1 MKGIERS
8 FIYGVS
14 VSGNNFTDREKET
27 RRLKVNFENG
37 LNVILISPR
46 RMGKTSLV
54 KKVQQEVDRK
64 IVHTVYVDIYDC
76 RSEYD
81 FYNKFAVALLKQTSS
96 KMEIAIENI
105 KRFLVRLT
113 PKISFSPDP
122 TTDYSISLGIT
133 PKEYK
138 PEEILNLPE
147 ILAQHIG
154 KHIVICIDEFQQVGD
169 WPDTL
174 DVQKRMRGAW
184 QHQKHVSYCLFG
196 SRQHMMTN
204 LFQNKRMPLY
214 QFGELNYLQPIP
226 TADWTPFIQ
235 RKFKEKGLSIDAQYV
250 TRICEIV
257 QNQSSYV
264 QQLAWNVMLNTEKEV
279 TDAEFEQ
286 GVEDLMIQ
294 CTPLFLEQTRALT
307 SFQMNF
313 LRAIIAGQHSGFA
326 SQEILEKFQL
336 GTKSNVSRMQKTL
349 IEKDFIDLRQDGL
362 YILDPVLQLWL
373 QRQQKI

>member
-1 MKGIERS
+1 MREIERT

-27 RRLKVNFENG
+27 RRLKANFENG

-54 KKVQQEVDRK
+54 KKVQQEVDRNR
-64 IVHTVYVDIYDC
+64 VHTVYVDIYDC

-81 FYNKFAVALLKQTSS
+81 FYNKFAAALLKQTSN
-96 KMEIAIENI
+96 KMETAIENI

-133 PKEYK
+133 PKEYE

-154 KHIVICIDEFQQVGD
+154 KHIVVCIDEFQQVGD

-174 DVQKRMRGAW
+174 NAQKRMRSVW

-204 LFQNKRMPLY
+204 LFQNKRMPFY

-226 TADWTPFIQ
+226 TADWISFIQ
-235 RKFKEKGLSIDAQYV
+235 QKFLEKGHVIDAEYV
-250 TRICEIV
+250 TKICEMV

-264 QQLAWNVMLNTEKEV
+264 QQLAWNVMLNTEKDV
-279 TDAEFEQ
+279 TDAVLEQ
-286 GVEDLMIQ
+286 GVEDLLIQ
-294 CTPLFLEQTRALT
+294 CTPLFIEQTGTLT
-307 SFQMNF
+307 TFQMNF
-313 LRAIIAGQHSGFA
+313 LRAIMAGQHSGFA
-326 SQEILEKFQL
+326 SQEILEKYQL
-336 GTKSNVSRMQKTL
+336 GTKSNVGKMQKTL
-349 IEKDFIDLRQDGL
+349 IEKDFIELRQDGL
-362 YILDPVLQLWL
+362 YLSDPVLQLWL
-373 QRQQKI
+373 QRQQIV

>member
-1 MKGIERS
+1 MKEIERA

-27 RRLKVNFENG
+27 HRLKVNFENG

-54 KKVQQEVDRK
+54 KKVQQEVNKK

-154 KHIVICIDEFQQVGD
+154 KHIVVCIDEFQQAGD
-169 WPDTL
+169 WADTL
-174 DVQKRMRGAW
+174 DVQKRMRGVW

-226 TADWTPFIQ
+226 TADWIPFIQ
-235 RKFKEKGLSIDAQYV
+235 GKFKEKGLFIVTQYV

-264 QQLAWNVMLNTEKEV
+264 QQLAWNVMLNTEKVV

-286 GVEDLMIQ
+286 GVEDLLIQ
-294 CTPLFLEQTRALT
+294 STPLFMEQTKALT
-307 SFQMNF
+307 TFQMNL

-336 GTKSNVSRMQKTL
+336 GTKSNVSKMQKTL
-349 IEKDFIDLRQDGL
+349 IEKDFIELRQDGL
-362 YILDPVLQLWL
+362 FISDPVLQLWL
-373 QRQQKI
+373 QRQQKV

>member
-1 MKGIERS
+1 
-8 FIYGVS
+8 
-14 VSGNNFTDREKET
+14 
-27 RRLKVNFENG
+27 
-37 LNVILISPR
+37 
-46 RMGKTSLV
+46 
-54 KKVQQEVDRK
+54 
-64 IVHTVYVDIYDC
+64 
-76 RSEYD
+76 
-81 FYNKFAVALLKQTSS
+81 
-96 KMEIAIENI
+96 
-105 KRFLVRLT
+105 
-113 PKISFSPDP
+113 
-122 TTDYSISLGIT
+122 
-133 PKEYK
+133 
-138 PEEILNLPE
+138 
-147 ILAQHIG
+147 
-154 KHIVICIDEFQQVGD
+154 
-169 WPDTL
+169 
-174 DVQKRMRGAW
+174 
-184 QHQKHVSYCLFG
+184 
-196 SRQHMMTN
+196 MMTN

-362 YILDPVLQLWL
+362 YISDPVLQLWL

>member
-1 MKGIERS
+1 MKEIERA

-27 RRLKVNFENG
+27 HRLKVNFENG

-54 KKVQQEVDRK
+54 KKVQQEVNKK

-154 KHIVICIDEFQQVGD
+154 KHIVVCIDEFQQAGD
-169 WPDTL
+169 WADTL
-174 DVQKRMRGAW
+174 DVQKRMRGVW

-196 SRQHMMTN
+196 SRQHRMTN

-226 TADWTPFIQ
+226 TADWIPFIQ
-235 RKFKEKGLSIDAQYV
+235 GKFKEKGLFIDTQYV

-264 QQLAWNVMLNTEKEV
+264 QQLAWNVMLNTEKVV

-286 GVEDLMIQ
+286 GVEDLLIQ
-294 CTPLFLEQTRALT
+294 STPLFMEQTKALT
-307 SFQMNF
+307 TFQMNL

-336 GTKSNVSRMQKTL
+336 GTKSNVSKMQKTL
-349 IEKDFIDLRQDGL
+349 IEKDFIELRQDGL
-362 YILDPVLQLWL
+362 YISDPVLQLWL
-373 QRQQKI
+373 QRQQKV

>member
-1 MKGIERS
+1 MNRL
-8 FIYGVS
+8 
-14 VSGNNFTDREKET
+14 
-27 RRLKVNFENG
+27 RRLFTIFYSCYE
-37 LNVILISPR
+37 S
-46 RMGKTSLV
+46 
-54 KKVQQEVDRK
+54 
-64 IVHTVYVDIYDC
+64 IYDC

-313 LRAIIAGQHSGFA
+313 LRAIIAGQHSNFA

-362 YILDPVLQLWL
+362 YISDPVLQLWL

>member
-294 CTPLFLEQTRALT
+294 CNPLFLEQTRALT

-336 GTKSNVSRMQKTL
+336 GSKSNVSKMQKTL
-349 IEKDFIDLRQDGL
+349 IEKDFIELRQDGL
-362 YILDPVLQLWL
+362 YISDPVLQLWL
-373 QRQQKI
+373 QCQQKV

>member
-1 MKGIERS
+1 MKEIERA

-27 RRLKVNFENG
+27 HRLKVNFENG

-54 KKVQQEVDRK
+54 KKVQQEVNKK

-154 KHIVICIDEFQQVGD
+154 KHIVVCIDEFQQAGD
-169 WPDTL
+169 WADTL
-174 DVQKRMRGAW
+174 DVQKRMRGVW

-226 TADWTPFIQ
+226 TADWIPFIQ
-235 RKFKEKGLSIDAQYV
+235 GKFKEKGLFIDTQYV

-264 QQLAWNVMLNTEKEV
+264 QQLAWNVMLNTEKVV

-286 GVEDLMIQ
+286 GVEDLLIQ
-294 CTPLFLEQTRALT
+294 STPLFMEQTKALT
-307 SFQMNF
+307 TFQMNL

-336 GTKSNVSRMQKTL
+336 GTKSNVSKMQKTL
-349 IEKDFIDLRQDGL
+349 IEKDFIELRQDGL
-362 YILDPVLQLWL
+362 YISDPVLQLWL
-373 QRQQKI
+373 QRQQKV

>member
-1 MKGIERS
+1 MKEIERS

-14 VSGNNFTDREKET
+14 VSGTNFTDREKET

-64 IVHTVYVDIYDC
+64 IV
-76 RSEYD
+76 
-81 FYNKFAVALLKQTSS
+81 
-96 KMEIAIENI
+96 
-105 KRFLVRLT
+105 
-113 PKISFSPDP
+113 
-122 TTDYSISLGIT
+122 
-133 PKEYK
+133 
-138 PEEILNLPE
+138 
-147 ILAQHIG
+147 
-154 KHIVICIDEFQQVGD
+154 
-169 WPDTL
+169 
-174 DVQKRMRGAW
+174 
-184 QHQKHVSYCLFG
+184 
-196 SRQHMMTN
+196 
-204 LFQNKRMPLY
+204 
-214 QFGELNYLQPIP
+214 PIP

-235 RKFKEKGLSIDAQYV
+235 WKFKEKGLSIDARYV
-250 TRICEIV
+250 TRICEVV

-294 CTPLFLEQTRALT
+294 CNPLFLEQTRALT

-336 GTKSNVSRMQKTL
+336 GSKSNVSKMQKTL
-349 IEKDFIDLRQDGL
+349 IEKDFIELRQDGL
-362 YILDPVLQLWL
+362 YISDPVLQLWL
-373 QRQQKI
+373 QRQQKV